1 MKVLLINGSPH
12 QYGCTYTALREVADT
27 LEKNGVATELYHIGP
42 GDIRGCVGCGN
53 CFKTGKCIF
62 DDGVNEISS
71 RLLEFDG
78 IVVGSPVYF
87 ASACGQLCSFLD
99 RLFYSNYNNNRLAG
113 KFAAAVVSCRR
124 GGASTAF
131 DRINKYFTIS
141 NMPVVSSQYWNQVHG
156 NTPEEVRQ
164 DLEGMQKM
172 RTLGENMA
180 YLIKG
185 RDAGIREHIHTPEYE
200 RVKMTNFI
208 RKEKKD

>member
-131 DRINKYFTIS
+131 DRINKYFIIS

-156 NTPEEVRQ
+156 STPDDVLK
-164 DLEGMQKM
+164 DLEGMQTM
-172 RTLGENMA
+172 RTLARNMA
-180 YLIKG
+180 WLLKCIEAG
-185 RDAGIREHIHTPEYE
+185 RQAGIVFPEREPVQ
-200 RVKMTNFI
+200 RTNFI
-208 RKEKKD
+208 R